1 MVVME
6 VNLIIVI
13 LQEAIR
19 LVTRVLELQPNCS
32 QALVARAK
40 CYEQCGDLQAA
51 VRDVTT
57 ALNIRPGDRNIQA
70 WRININIK
78 LQAQSSLVSDDKSD
92 KSQDSSSGVSSTADT
107 NTATMTSH
115 PGQ

>member
-1 MVVME
+1 M
-6 VNLIIVI
+6 I
-13 LQEAIR
+13 
-19 LVTRVLELQPNCS
+19 TSVLEFQPNCS

-78 LQAQSSLVSDDKSD
+78 LQAGPSAGKTSLSVINDSH
-92 KSQDSSSGVSSTADT
+92 DSSSGVSSNLEIAE
-107 NTATMTSH
+107 
-115 PGQ
+115 

>member
-1 MVVME
+1 M
-6 VNLIIVI
+6 
-13 LQEAIR
+13 
-19 LVTRVLELQPNCS
+19 VTRVLEFQPNCS

-40 CYEQCGDLQAA
+40 CYEQSGDLRAA
-51 VRDVTT
+51 LRDVTT
-57 ALNIRPGDRNIQA
+57 ALAIRPGDRDIQA
-70 WRININIK
+70 WGLNINIK
-78 LQAQSSLVSDDKSD
+78 LQAQTNLVIDNKSD

>member
-1 MVVME
+1 ME
-6 VNLIIVI
+6 VYLIIVI

-19 LVTRVLELQPNCS
+19 LVTRVLELQSNCS

-57 ALNIRPGDRNIQA
+57 ALNIRPGDRDIQA

-78 LQAQSSLVSDDKSD
+78 LQAGPSGEKPSSGISDSH
-92 KSQDSSSGVSSTADT
+92 DSSSGVSSNLEIAE
-107 NTATMTSH
+107 
-115 PGQ
+115 

>member
-1 MVVME
+1 M
-6 VNLIIVI
+6 
-13 LQEAIR
+13 
-19 LVTRVLELQPNCS
+19 VTRVLEFQPNSS

-51 VRDVTT
+51 LRDVTT
-57 ALNIRPGDRNIQA
+57 ALAIRPGDRDIQA

-78 LQAQSSLVSDDKSD
+78 LQAQTSLVSDDKSD
-92 KSQDSSSGVSSTADT
+92 KSQDSSSGVSSSTDT
-107 NTATMTSH
+107 NNVTLTSH

>member
-1 MVVME
+1 M
-6 VNLIIVI
+6 I
-13 LQEAIR
+13 
-19 LVTRVLELQPNCS
+19 TRVLEFQPNCS

-57 ALNIRPGDRNIQA
+57 ALTINPGDRNIQA
-70 WRININIK
+70 WRININMK
-78 LQAQSSLVSDDKSD
+78 LQAQTSLVSDDKSD

>member
-57 ALNIRPGDRNIQA
+57 ALNIRPGDRDIQA

-78 LQAQSSLVSDDKSD
+78 LQAGPTAEKTSLSVINDSH
-92 KSQDSSSGVSSTADT
+92 DSSSGVSSNLEIAE
-107 NTATMTSH
+107 
-115 PGQ
+115 

>member
-1 MVVME
+1 M
-6 VNLIIVI
+6 
-13 LQEAIR
+13 
-19 LVTRVLELQPNCS
+19 VTRVLEFQPNCS

-51 VRDVTT
+51 LRDVTT
-57 ALNIRPGDRNIQA
+57 ALAIRPGDRDIQA

-78 LQAQSSLVSDDKSD
+78 LEAQTNLVNDNKSE
-92 KSQDSSSGVSSTADT
+92 KSQDSSSGVSSTMD
-107 NTATMTSH
+107 NNNATMTSH